1 MKNCAVIL
9 AGGQGKRM
17 KSNKPKALCEVL
29 FKPMIDWTIDAARDA
44 AVKDICVVTGHLHEM
59 LEEHLKGDTE
69 TAFQAERATCSLTS
83 RIKAFCS
90 RDL

>member
-29 FKPMIDWTIDAARDA
+29 FKPMIDWAIDAAGDA
-44 AVKDICVVTGHLHEM
+44 GVDDICVVTGHLHEM
-59 LEEHLKGDTE
+59 LEEHLAGQTK
-69 TAFQAERATCSLTS
+69 TAFQAERLGTGHAVMQAVDF
-83 RIKAFCS
+83 IEEP
-90 RDL
+90 